1 MKSGISMRNRIFA
14 LLALVASTS
23 GSLLSQETPLNY
35 EIDRVA
41 NVDYSHGQL
50 PSVMGVHN
58 IQIMRANREHP
69 ELAEGFGWTY
79 SHAPM
84 VAYWNQTFYVSYLSD
99 PVGEHV
105 APGQTY
111 LQRSSDGYQWDFPE
125 VLFPTYRIPDGTTK
139 EGKEGLAKDL
149 DAVMHQRMGF
159 YVSKASKRLFALGF
173 YGICLDM
180 HDKPNDGKGIGRV
193 IREIKE
199 DGTFGDIYFIRYNH
213 GWGSENT
220 SYPFYQESRDKG
232 FVDACEEMLSDP
244 LVTLQWVEEADRDDP
259 IIPKL
264 LGKAKAF
271 CYYTLPDDR
280 IIGMFKSRRSGVSH
294 DGGKT
299 WSIGRSPGL
308 ITGSAKMWGQRTSDG
323 LYAQVFN
330 PASNRWPMAISVSQ
344 DGLLYDN
351 LSLLHGDVSPKR
363 YRGQY
368 KSDGPQYL
376 RGILPGNGMVP
387 DENMWLTY
395 SVNKE
400 DIWVSRVTVPIK
412 TSTSNS
418 IREDLSDYTDLSQLS
433 TWNIYSPVLAPVSL
447 EEVSQGRN
455 AIKLMDRDRYDYA
468 RLEHLFPES
477 ENFSIEFSLVPEQND
492 RGQLQIE
499 LQNDISMG
507 AFRLCFDPDG
517 MIRVKS
523 HYKYE
528 YEDIIPY
535 TAGERY
541 DIRIDVSAE
550 YQEVDVYVNGM
561 KTDENF
567 YAPMKTFSKI
577 VFRTGDAFGNLDPEE
592 PARLSFD
599 LEDAGSPVEE
609 ASYYILN
616 LTSEH

>member
-1 MKSGISMRNRIFA
+1 MI
-14 LLALVASTS
+14 
-23 GSLLSQETPLNY
+23 
-35 EIDRVA
+35 
-41 NVDYSHGQL
+41 
-50 PSVMGVHN
+50 
-58 IQIMRANREHP
+58 
-69 ELAEGFGWTY
+69 
-79 SHAPM
+79 
-84 VAYWNQTFYVSYLSD
+84 AYWNQTFYVSYLSD
-99 PVGEHV
+99 PVGEHI

-111 LQRSSDGYQWDFPE
+111 LQRSSDGYHWDFPE

-139 EGKEGLAKDL
+139 EGKEGVAKDL

-199 DGTFGDIYFIRYNH
+199 DGSFGDIFFIRYNQ
-213 GWGSENT
+213 GWNPKNT
-220 SYPFYQESRDKG
+220 SYPFYKKSKDKG
-232 FVDACEEMLSDP
+232 LVQACEEMLSDP

-259 IIPKL
+259 IIPDIQ
-264 LGKAKAF
+264 GKAKAF
-271 CYYTLPDDR
+271 CYYTLPDGR
-280 IIGMFKSRRSGVSH
+280 IIGMFKSRRSGVSN

-299 WSIGRSPGL
+299 WSIGLSPGL

-344 DGLLYDN
+344 DGLLYNN
-351 LSLLHGDVSPKR
+351 LSLLHGDVSPMR
-363 YRGQY
+363 YQGHF

-387 DENMWLTY
+387 DGNMWLTY

-400 DIWVSRVTVPIK
+400 DMWVSRVTVPIETK
-412 TSTSNS
+412 TSAA
-418 IREDLSDYTDLSQLS
+418 IDEDLSEYSQLSQLS
-433 TWNIYSPVLAPVSL
+433 RWNIYSPAWAPVTL
-447 EEVSQGRN
+447 EEVSNSRM
-455 AIKLMDRDRYDYA
+455 ALKLSDRDRYDYA
-468 RLEHLFPES
+468 KVEHPFPES

-507 AFRLCFDPDG
+507 AVRLCFDPDG

-523 HYKYE
+523 HYKYRF
-528 YEDIIPY
+528 EDILPY
-535 TAGERY
+535 EAGESY
-541 DIRIDVSAE
+541 DIRIDISAK
-550 YQEVDVYVNGM
+550 YQEVDVYVNGTKM
-561 KTDENF
+561 GANF
-567 YAPMKTFSKI
+567 YAPMKSFSKI
-577 VFRTGDAFGNLDPEE
+577 VFRTGDVFRTLTQEALTRQD
-592 PARLSFD
+592 FD
-599 LEDAGSPVEE
+599 LEDAGRPVEN

-616 LTSEH
+616 LKSEHGSDK